1 MSFLLR
7 LSPIFD
13 LSDAQFYEL
22 ARVNRDLCLEQT
34 VEGSLI
40 VMAPTGWDVG
50 IRNRRLTQ
58 QLGFWTDENGV
69 GEAFDS
75 STGFQLPNGATRS
88 PDASWVRI
96 NRLVVLNVPP
106 ERFLPIAPDFVAE
119 IRTEQDFLPTLRDR
133 MMEYIDQG
141 VRLGWLLNLP
151 ARQVEIYRL
160 NESVEILNSPISLS
174 GEAVL
179 PGFTLDLTG
188 ILN

>member
-75 STGFQLPNGATRS
+75 STGFQRNA
-88 PDASWVRI
+88 
-96 NRLVVLNVPP
+96 
-106 ERFLPIAPDFVAE
+106 IARC
-119 IRTEQDFLPTLRDR
+119 I
-133 MMEYIDQG
+133 
-141 VRLGWLLNLP
+141 LGEN
-151 ARQVEIYRL
+151 Q
-160 NESVEILNSPISLS
+160 SLS
-174 GEAVL
+174 GTQCSARA
-179 PGFTLDLTG
+179 FFAHST
-188 ILN
+188 